1 MLKQLTIKNFALIE
15 ELEAS
20 FSSGMTCITGET
32 GAGKSILLGGLSLV
46 LGKRADLSSLLD
58 PSKKCIVEASFQIQD
73 YNLKS
78 LFESLDVD
86 YEDYTVLRREIL
98 PQGKSRAFINDSPVT
113 LSILEQ
119 ISLHLIDLHSQ
130 NDTVSLLQNEYQFQV
145 LDALANNKETLSKYK
160 RTREEYKSISESY
173 QQLKLVAEN
182 AKASYE
188 LDDFLYQELLKLN
201 LKEGMEEDLEQKH
214 SALSNVDYL
223 QTTLAEGIRIMET
236 EAVGLLDQLLK
247 LRSLASGLTIK
258 AGQFAPLEKRF
269 NAILVEAEDLLSECK
284 IQFENLESNPEELEK
299 LQAELDEL
307 NSQMQKHKV
316 NSTTDLI
323 TIQSQLEVRLNKSLN
338 MDIELNRLLAKQSKL
353 EKSMANLA
361 SQLTKS
367 RKAAV
372 QILEKELGNLVSRM
386 GMNEAEFKI
395 DLEPSDTFLSNGLD
409 QLHFKFKSNKGGN
422 FKPLKKIVSGGELS
436 RIMLAIKAI
445 LSSYIKLP
453 TLIFDEIDTGV
464 SGKISDSI
472 ADLMVAMGQKLQVI
486 NITHLP
492 QVAAKS
498 HYHFKVLK
506 QELDDKTLTS
516 LLPLDK
522 EARIE
527 EIAMMLSGNQVS
539 STAIAHAKQLMN

>member
-58 PSKKCIVEASFQIQD
+58 PSKKCVVEASFQIQE
-73 YNLKS
+73 YNLEP
-78 LFESLDVD
+78 LFDVLDVD
-86 YEDYTVLRREIL
+86 YDDYTVLRREIL
-98 PQGKSRAFINDSPVT
+98 PQGKSRAFINDNPVN

-130 NDTVSLLQNEYQFQV
+130 NDTVSLLQNEYQFQL
-145 LDALANNKETLSKYK
+145 LDALANNKESLSKYK
-160 RTREEYKSISESY
+160 RTRKEYKSISESY
-173 QQLKLVAEN
+173 QQLKLDAEN

-201 LKEGMEEDLEQKH
+201 LKEGMQEDLEQKH

-247 LRSLASGLTIK
+247 LRSLASGLADK
-258 AGQFAPLEKRF
+258 AGQFTTMEQRF
-269 NAILVEAEDLLSECK
+269 SNILAETEDLLSECK
-284 IQFENLESNPEELEK
+284 FQFENLESNPEELENLETK
-299 LQAELDEL
+299 LDEL

-316 NSTTDLI
+316 NSISDLI
-323 TIQSQLEVRLNKSLN
+323 TVQSQLEARLNRSLN
-338 MDIELNRLLAKQSKL
+338 MDEELNKLLTKQSQL
-353 EKSMANLA
+353 EKSMASLA
-361 SQLTKS
+361 VQLTKA
-367 RKAAV
+367 RKGAV
-372 QILEKELGNLVSRM
+372 QILENELDDLVSRM

-395 DLEPSDTFLSNGLD
+395 DLEPSTSFLSNGLD
-409 QLHFKFKSNKGGN
+409 HLHFRFKSNRGSN

-436 RIMLAIKAI
+436 RIMLAVKAI

-472 ADLMVAMGQKLQVI
+472 AELMVTMGQKLQVI

-498 HYHFKVLK
+498 HYHFKVFK
-506 QELDDKTLTS
+506 QELDNKTLTN
-516 LLPLDK
+516 LVPLDK

-527 EIAMMLSGNQVS
+527 EIAIMLSGNQVS

>member
-58 PSKKCIVEASFQIQD
+58 PSKKCVVEASFQIQE
-73 YNLKS
+73 YNLEP
-78 LFESLDVD
+78 LFDVLDVD
-86 YEDYTVLRREIL
+86 YDDYTVLRREIL
-98 PQGKSRAFINDSPVT
+98 PQGKSRAFINDTPVN

-130 NDTVSLLQNEYQFQV
+130 NDTVSLLQNEYQFQL

-160 RTREEYKSISESY
+160 RTRKEYKSISESY
-173 QQLKLVAEN
+173 QQLKLDAEN

-201 LKEGMEEDLEQKH
+201 LKEGMQEDLEQKH

-247 LRSLASGLTIK
+247 LRSLASGIADK
-258 AGQFAPLEKRF
+258 AGQFTTMEQRF
-269 NAILVEAEDLLSECK
+269 SNILAETEDLLSECK
-284 IQFENLESNPEELEK
+284 FQFENLESNPEELENLETK
-299 LQAELDEL
+299 LDEL

-316 NSTTDLI
+316 NSISDLI
-323 TIQSQLEVRLNKSLN
+323 TVQSQLEARLNRSLN
-338 MDIELNRLLAKQSKL
+338 MDEDLNKLLTKQSKL
-353 EKSMANLA
+353 EKSMASLA
-361 SQLTKS
+361 VQLTKA
-367 RKAAV
+367 RKGAV
-372 QILEKELGNLVSRM
+372 QILENELDDLVSRM

-395 DLEPSDTFLSNGLD
+395 DLEPSTSFLSNGLD
-409 QLHFKFKSNKGGN
+409 HLHFRFKSNRGSN

-436 RIMLAIKAI
+436 RIMLAVKAI

-472 ADLMVAMGQKLQVI
+472 AELMVTMGQKLQVI

-498 HYHFKVLK
+498 HYHFKVFK
-506 QELDDKTLTS
+506 QELDNKTLTN
-516 LLPLDK
+516 LVPLDK

-527 EIAMMLSGNQVS
+527 EIAIMLSGNQVS

>member
-58 PSKKCIVEASFQIQD
+58 PSKKCVVEASFQIQE
-73 YNLKS
+73 YNLEP
-78 LFESLDVD
+78 LFDVLDVD
-86 YEDYTVLRREIL
+86 YDDYTVLRREIL
-98 PQGKSRAFINDSPVT
+98 PQGKSRAFINDTPVN

-130 NDTVSLLQNEYQFQV
+130 NDTVSLLQNEYQFQL

-173 QQLKLVAEN
+173 QQLKLDAEN

-201 LKEGMEEDLEQKH
+201 LKEGMQEDLEQKH

-247 LRSLASGLTIK
+247 LRSLASGLADKT
-258 AGQFAPLEKRF
+258 GQFTTMEQRF
-269 NAILVEAEDLLSECK
+269 SNILAETEDLLSECK
-284 IQFENLESNPEELEK
+284 FQFENLESNPEELENLETK
-299 LQAELDEL
+299 LDEL

-316 NSTTDLI
+316 NSISDLI
-323 TIQSQLEVRLNKSLN
+323 TVQSQLEARLNRSLN
-338 MDIELNRLLAKQSKL
+338 MDEDLNKLLTKQSQL
-353 EKSMANLA
+353 EKSMASLA
-361 SQLTKS
+361 VQLTKA
-367 RKAAV
+367 RKGAV
-372 QILEKELGNLVSRM
+372 QILENELDDLVSRM
-386 GMNEAEFKI
+386 GMNDAEFKI
-395 DLEPSDTFLSNGLD
+395 DLEPSTSFLSNGLD
-409 QLHFKFKSNKGGN
+409 HLHFRFKSNRGSN

-436 RIMLAIKAI
+436 RIMLAVKAI

-472 ADLMVAMGQKLQVI
+472 AELMVTMGQKLQVI

-498 HYHFKVLK
+498 HYHFKVFK
-506 QELDDKTLTS
+506 QELDNKTLTN
-516 LLPLDK
+516 LVPLDK

-527 EIAMMLSGNQVS
+527 EIAIMLSGNQVS

>member
-58 PSKKCIVEASFQIQD
+58 PSKKCVVEASFQIQE
-73 YNLKS
+73 YNLEP
-78 LFESLDVD
+78 LFDVLDVD
-86 YEDYTVLRREIL
+86 YDDYTVLRREIL
-98 PQGKSRAFINDSPVT
+98 PQGKSRAFINDNPVN

-130 NDTVSLLQNEYQFQV
+130 NDTVSLLQNEYQFQL
-145 LDALANNKETLSKYK
+145 LDALANNKESLSKYK
-160 RTREEYKSISESY
+160 RTRKEYKSISESY
-173 QQLKLVAEN
+173 QQLKLDAEN

-201 LKEGMEEDLEQKH
+201 LKEGMQEDLEQKH

-247 LRSLASGLTIK
+247 LRSLASGLADK
-258 AGQFAPLEKRF
+258 AGQFTTMEQRF
-269 NAILVEAEDLLSECK
+269 SNILAETEDLLSECK
-284 IQFENLESNPEELEK
+284 FQFENLESNPEELENLETK
-299 LQAELDEL
+299 LDEL
-307 NSQMQKHKV
+307 NSHMQKHKV
-316 NSTTDLI
+316 NSISDLI
-323 TIQSQLEVRLNKSLN
+323 TVQSQLEARLNRSLN
-338 MDIELNRLLAKQSKL
+338 MDEELNKLLTKQSQL
-353 EKSMANLA
+353 EKSMASLA
-361 SQLTKS
+361 VQLTKA
-367 RKAAV
+367 RKGAV
-372 QILEKELGNLVSRM
+372 QILENELDDLVSRM

-395 DLEPSDTFLSNGLD
+395 DLEPSTSFLSNGLD
-409 QLHFKFKSNKGGN
+409 HLHFRFKSNRGSN

-436 RIMLAIKAI
+436 RIMLAVKAI

-472 ADLMVAMGQKLQVI
+472 AELMVTMGQKLQVI

-498 HYHFKVLK
+498 HYHFKVFK
-506 QELDDKTLTS
+506 QELDNKTLTN
-516 LLPLDK
+516 LVPLDK

-527 EIAMMLSGNQVS
+527 EIAIMLSGNQVS

>member
-58 PSKKCIVEASFQIQD
+58 PSKKCVVEASFQIQE
-73 YNLKS
+73 YNLEP
-78 LFESLDVD
+78 LFDVLDVD
-86 YEDYTVLRREIL
+86 YDDYTVLRREIL
-98 PQGKSRAFINDSPVT
+98 PQGKSRAFINDTPVN

-130 NDTVSLLQNEYQFQV
+130 NDTVSLLQNEYQFQL

-160 RTREEYKSISESY
+160 RTRKEYKSISESY
-173 QQLKLVAEN
+173 QQLKLDAEN

-201 LKEGMEEDLEQKH
+201 LKEGMQEDLEQKH

-247 LRSLASGLTIK
+247 LRSLASGIADK
-258 AGQFAPLEKRF
+258 AGQFTTMEQRF
-269 NAILVEAEDLLSECK
+269 SNILAETEDLLSECK
-284 IQFENLESNPEELEK
+284 FQFENLESNPEELENLETK
-299 LQAELDEL
+299 LDEL

-316 NSTTDLI
+316 NSISDLI
-323 TIQSQLEVRLNKSLN
+323 TVQSQLEARLNRSLN
-338 MDIELNRLLAKQSKL
+338 MDEELNKLLTKQSKL
-353 EKSMANLA
+353 EKSMASLA
-361 SQLTKS
+361 VQLTKA
-367 RKAAV
+367 RKGAV
-372 QILEKELGNLVSRM
+372 QILENELDDLVSRM
-386 GMNEAEFKI
+386 GMNDAEFKI
-395 DLEPSDTFLSNGLD
+395 DLEPSTSFLSNGLD
-409 QLHFKFKSNKGGN
+409 HLHFRFKSNRGSN

-436 RIMLAIKAI
+436 RIMLAVKAI

-472 ADLMVAMGQKLQVI
+472 AELMVTMGQKLQVI

-498 HYHFKVLK
+498 HYHFKVFK
-506 QELDDKTLTS
+506 QELDNKTLTN
-516 LLPLDK
+516 LVPLDK

-527 EIAMMLSGNQVS
+527 EIAIMLSGNQVS

>member
-78 LFESLDVD
+78 LFESLDLD

-160 RTREEYKSISESY
+160 RTREEYKSVSESY
-173 QQLKLVAEN
+173 QQLKLDAEN

-236 EAVGLLDQLLK
+236 EAIGLLDQLLK
-247 LRSLASGLTIK
+247 LRSLASGLTVK
-258 AGQFAPLEKRF
+258 AGQFAPLEERF

-299 LQAELDEL
+299 LQAKLDEL

-372 QILEKELGNLVSRM
+372 QILEKELGDLVSRM

-522 EARIE
+522 ESRIE

>member
-1 MLKQLTIKNFALIE
+1 LLKQLTIKNFALIE

-58 PSKKCIVEASFQIQD
+58 PSKKCVVEASFQIQE
-73 YNLKS
+73 YNLEP
-78 LFESLDVD
+78 LFDVLDVD
-86 YEDYTVLRREIL
+86 YDDYTVLRREIL
-98 PQGKSRAFINDSPVT
+98 PQGKSRAFINDTPVN

-130 NDTVSLLQNEYQFQV
+130 NDTVSLLQNEYQFQL

-160 RTREEYKSISESY
+160 RTRKEYKSISESY
-173 QQLKLVAEN
+173 QQLKLDAEN

-201 LKEGMEEDLEQKH
+201 LKEGMQEDLEQKH

-247 LRSLASGLTIK
+247 LRSLASGLADKT
-258 AGQFAPLEKRF
+258 GQFTTMEQRF
-269 NAILVEAEDLLSECK
+269 SNILAETEDLLSECK
-284 IQFENLESNPEELEK
+284 FQFENLESNPEELENLETK
-299 LQAELDEL
+299 LDEL

-316 NSTTDLI
+316 NSISDLI
-323 TIQSQLEVRLNKSLN
+323 TVQSQLEARLNRSLN
-338 MDIELNRLLAKQSKL
+338 MDEELNKLLTKQSQL
-353 EKSMANLA
+353 EKSMASLA
-361 SQLTKS
+361 VQLTKA
-367 RKAAV
+367 RKGAV
-372 QILEKELGNLVSRM
+372 QILENELDDLVSRM

-395 DLEPSDTFLSNGLD
+395 DLEPSTSFLSNGLD
-409 QLHFKFKSNKGGN
+409 HLHFRFKSNRGSN

-436 RIMLAIKAI
+436 RIMLAVKAI

-472 ADLMVAMGQKLQVI
+472 AELMVTMGQKLQVI

-498 HYHFKVLK
+498 HYHFKVFK
-506 QELDDKTLTS
+506 QELDNKTLTN
-516 LLPLDK
+516 LVPLDK

-527 EIAMMLSGNQVS
+527 EIAIMLSGNQVS

>member
-1 MLKQLTIKNFALIE
+1 LLKQLTIKNFALIE

-58 PSKKCIVEASFQIQD
+58 PSKKCVVEASFQIQE
-73 YNLKS
+73 YNLEP
-78 LFESLDVD
+78 LFDVLDVD
-86 YEDYTVLRREIL
+86 YDDYTVLRREIL
-98 PQGKSRAFINDSPVT
+98 PQGKSRAFINDNPVN

-130 NDTVSLLQNEYQFQV
+130 NDTVSLLQNEYQFQL

-160 RTREEYKSISESY
+160 RTRKEYKSISESY
-173 QQLKLVAEN
+173 QKLKLDAEN

-201 LKEGMEEDLEQKH
+201 LKEGMQEDLEQKH

-247 LRSLASGLTIK
+247 LRSLASGLADK
-258 AGQFAPLEKRF
+258 AGQFTTMEQRF
-269 NAILVEAEDLLSECK
+269 SNILAETEDLLSECK
-284 IQFENLESNPEELEK
+284 FQFENLESNPEELENLETK
-299 LQAELDEL
+299 LDEL

-316 NSTTDLI
+316 NSISDLI
-323 TIQSQLEVRLNKSLN
+323 TVQSQLEARLNRSLN
-338 MDIELNRLLAKQSKL
+338 MDEELDKLLTKQSQL
-353 EKSMANLA
+353 EKSMASLA
-361 SQLTKS
+361 VQLTKA
-367 RKAAV
+367 RKGAV
-372 QILEKELGNLVSRM
+372 QILENELDDLVSRM

-395 DLEPSDTFLSNGLD
+395 DLEPSTSFLSNGLD
-409 QLHFKFKSNKGGN
+409 HLHFRFKSNRGSN

-436 RIMLAIKAI
+436 RIMLAVKAI

-472 ADLMVAMGQKLQVI
+472 AELMVTMGQKLQVI

-498 HYHFKVLK
+498 HYHFKVFK
-506 QELDDKTLTS
+506 QELDNKTLTN
-516 LLPLDK
+516 LVPLDK

-527 EIAMMLSGNQVS
+527 EIAIMLSGNQVS

>member
-58 PSKKCIVEASFQIQD
+58 PSKKCVVEASFQIQE
-73 YNLKS
+73 YNLEP
-78 LFESLDVD
+78 LFDVLDVD
-86 YEDYTVLRREIL
+86 YDDYTVLRREIL
-98 PQGKSRAFINDSPVT
+98 PQGKSRAFINDNPVN

-130 NDTVSLLQNEYQFQV
+130 NDTVSLLQNEYQFQL

-173 QQLKLVAEN
+173 QQLKLDAEN

-201 LKEGMEEDLEQKH
+201 LKEGMQEDLEQKH

-247 LRSLASGLTIK
+247 LRSLASGLADKT
-258 AGQFAPLEKRF
+258 GQFTTMEQRF
-269 NAILVEAEDLLSECK
+269 SNILAETEDLLSECK
-284 IQFENLESNPEELEK
+284 FQFENLESNPEELENLETK
-299 LQAELDEL
+299 LDEL

-316 NSTTDLI
+316 NSISDLI
-323 TIQSQLEVRLNKSLN
+323 TVQSQLEARLNRSLN
-338 MDIELNRLLAKQSKL
+338 MDEDLNKLLTKQSQL
-353 EKSMANLA
+353 EKSMASLA
-361 SQLTKS
+361 VQLTKA
-367 RKAAV
+367 RKGAV
-372 QILEKELGNLVSRM
+372 QILENELDDLVSRM

-395 DLEPSDTFLSNGLD
+395 DLEPSTSFLSNGLD
-409 QLHFKFKSNKGGN
+409 HLHFRFKSNRGSN

-436 RIMLAIKAI
+436 RIMLAVKAI

-472 ADLMVAMGQKLQVI
+472 AELMVTMGQKLQVI

-498 HYHFKVLK
+498 HYHFKVFK
-506 QELDDKTLTS
+506 QELDNKTLTN
-516 LLPLDK
+516 LVPLDK

-527 EIAMMLSGNQVS
+527 EIAIMLSGNQVS

>member
-1 MLKQLTIKNFALIE
+1 LLKQLTIKNFALIE

-58 PSKKCIVEASFQIQD
+58 PSKKCVVEASFQIQE
-73 YNLKS
+73 YNLEP
-78 LFESLDVD
+78 LFDVLDVD
-86 YEDYTVLRREIL
+86 YDDYTVLRREIL
-98 PQGKSRAFINDSPVT
+98 PQGKSRAFINDTPVN

-130 NDTVSLLQNEYQFQV
+130 NDTVSLLQNEYQFQL

-173 QQLKLVAEN
+173 QQLKLDAEN

-201 LKEGMEEDLEQKH
+201 LKEGMQEDLEQKH

-247 LRSLASGLTIK
+247 LRSLASGLADKT
-258 AGQFAPLEKRF
+258 GQFTTMEQRF
-269 NAILVEAEDLLSECK
+269 SNILAETEDLLSECK
-284 IQFENLESNPEELEK
+284 FQFENLESNPEELENLETK
-299 LQAELDEL
+299 LDEL

-316 NSTTDLI
+316 NSISDLI
-323 TIQSQLEVRLNKSLN
+323 TVQSQLEARLNRSLN
-338 MDIELNRLLAKQSKL
+338 MDEELNKLLTKQSKL
-353 EKSMANLA
+353 EKSMASLA
-361 SQLTKS
+361 VQLTKA
-367 RKAAV
+367 RKGAV
-372 QILEKELGNLVSRM
+372 QILENELDDLVSRM

-395 DLEPSDTFLSNGLD
+395 DLEPSTSFLSNGLD
-409 QLHFKFKSNKGGN
+409 HLHFRFKSNRGSN

-436 RIMLAIKAI
+436 RIMLAVKAI

-472 ADLMVAMGQKLQVI
+472 AELMVTMGQKLQVI

-498 HYHFKVLK
+498 HYHFKVFK
-506 QELDDKTLTS
+506 QELDNKTLTN
-516 LLPLDK
+516 LVPLDK

-527 EIAMMLSGNQVS
+527 EIAIMLSGNQVS

>member
-1 MLKQLTIKNFALIE
+1 LLKQLTIKNFALIE

-160 RTREEYKSISESY
+160 RRRKEYKSVSESY
-173 QQLKLVAEN
+173 QQLKLDAEN

-214 SALSNVDYL
+214 SSLSNVDYL

-247 LRSLASGLTIK
+247 LRSLASGLTVK
-258 AGQFAPLEKRF
+258 AGQFAPLEERF

-299 LQAELDEL
+299 LQAKLDEL

-386 GMNEAEFKI
+386 GMNEAEFNI

-539 STAIAHAKQLMN
+539 STAIAHAKQLLN

>member
-1 MLKQLTIKNFALIE
+1 LLKQLTIKNFALIE

-58 PSKKCIVEASFQIQD
+58 PSKKCVVEASFQIQE
-73 YNLKS
+73 YNLEP
-78 LFESLDVD
+78 LFDVLDVD
-86 YEDYTVLRREIL
+86 YDDYTVLRREIL
-98 PQGKSRAFINDSPVT
+98 PQGKSRAFINDNPVN

-130 NDTVSLLQNEYQFQV
+130 NDTVSLLQNEYQFQL

-160 RTREEYKSISESY
+160 RTRKEYKSISESY
-173 QQLKLVAEN
+173 QQLKLDAEN

-201 LKEGMEEDLEQKH
+201 LKEGMQEDLEQKH

-247 LRSLASGLTIK
+247 LRSLASGLADKT
-258 AGQFAPLEKRF
+258 GQFTTMEQRF
-269 NAILVEAEDLLSECK
+269 SNILAETEDLLSECK
-284 IQFENLESNPEELEK
+284 FQFENLESNPEELENLETK
-299 LQAELDEL
+299 LDEL

-316 NSTTDLI
+316 NSISDLI
-323 TIQSQLEVRLNKSLN
+323 TVQSQLEARLNRSLN
-338 MDIELNRLLAKQSKL
+338 MDEDLNKLLTKQSQL
-353 EKSMANLA
+353 EKSMASLA
-361 SQLTKS
+361 VQLTKA
-367 RKAAV
+367 RKGAV
-372 QILEKELGNLVSRM
+372 QILENELDDLVSRM

-395 DLEPSDTFLSNGLD
+395 DLEPSTSFLSNGLD
-409 QLHFKFKSNKGGN
+409 HLHFRFKSNRGSN

-436 RIMLAIKAI
+436 RIMLAVKAI

-472 ADLMVAMGQKLQVI
+472 AELMVTMGQKLQVI

-498 HYHFKVLK
+498 HYHFKVFK
-506 QELDDKTLTS
+506 QELDNKTLTN
-516 LLPLDK
+516 LVPLDK

-527 EIAMMLSGNQVS
+527 EIAIMLSGNQVS

>member
-130 NDTVSLLQNEYQFQV
+130 NDTVSLLQKEYQFQV

-160 RTREEYKSISESY
+160 RTREEYKSVSESY
-173 QQLKLVAEN
+173 QQLKLDAEN

-214 SALSNVDYL
+214 GALSNVDYL

-236 EAVGLLDQLLK
+236 EAIGLLDQLLK

-258 AGQFAPLEKRF
+258 AGQFAPLEERF

-299 LQAELDEL
+299 LQAKLDEL

-372 QILEKELGNLVSRM
+372 QILEKELGDLVSRM

>member
-58 PSKKCIVEASFQIQD
+58 PSKKCVVEASFQIQE
-73 YNLKS
+73 YNLEP
-78 LFESLDVD
+78 LFDVLDVD
-86 YEDYTVLRREIL
+86 YDDYTVLRREIL
-98 PQGKSRAFINDSPVT
+98 PQGKSRAFINDNPVN

-130 NDTVSLLQNEYQFQV
+130 NDTVSLLQNEYQFQL

-173 QQLKLVAEN
+173 QQLKLDAEN

-201 LKEGMEEDLEQKH
+201 LKEGMQEDLEQKH

-247 LRSLASGLTIK
+247 LRSLASGLADKT
-258 AGQFAPLEKRF
+258 GQFTTMEQRF
-269 NAILVEAEDLLSECK
+269 SNILAETEDLLSECK
-284 IQFENLESNPEELEK
+284 FQFENLESNPEELENLETK
-299 LQAELDEL
+299 LDEL

-316 NSTTDLI
+316 NSISDLI
-323 TIQSQLEVRLNKSLN
+323 TVQSQLEARLNRSLN
-338 MDIELNRLLAKQSKL
+338 MDEELNKLLTKQSQL
-353 EKSMANLA
+353 EKSMASLA
-361 SQLTKS
+361 VQLTKA
-367 RKAAV
+367 RKGAV
-372 QILEKELGNLVSRM
+372 QILENELDDLVSRM

-395 DLEPSDTFLSNGLD
+395 DLEPSTSFLSNGLD
-409 QLHFKFKSNKGGN
+409 HLHFRFKSNRGSN

-436 RIMLAIKAI
+436 RIMLAVKAI

-472 ADLMVAMGQKLQVI
+472 AELMVTMGQKLQVI

-498 HYHFKVLK
+498 HYHFKVFK
-506 QELDDKTLTS
+506 QELDNKTLTN
-516 LLPLDK
+516 LVPLDK

-527 EIAMMLSGNQVS
+527 EIAIMLSGNQVS

>member
-1 MLKQLTIKNFALIE
+1 LLKQLTIKNFALIE

-58 PSKKCIVEASFQIQD
+58 PSKKCVVEASFQIQE
-73 YNLKS
+73 YNLEP
-78 LFESLDVD
+78 LFDVLDVD
-86 YEDYTVLRREIL
+86 YDDYTVLRREIL
-98 PQGKSRAFINDSPVT
+98 PQGKSRAFINDNPVN

-130 NDTVSLLQNEYQFQV
+130 NDTVSLLQNEYQFQL

-173 QQLKLVAEN
+173 QQLKLDAEN

-201 LKEGMEEDLEQKH
+201 LKEGMQEDLEQKH

-247 LRSLASGLTIK
+247 LRSLASGLADKT
-258 AGQFAPLEKRF
+258 GQFTTMEQRF
-269 NAILVEAEDLLSECK
+269 SNILAETEDLLSECK
-284 IQFENLESNPEELEK
+284 FQFENLESNPEELENLETK
-299 LQAELDEL
+299 LDEL

-316 NSTTDLI
+316 NSISDLI
-323 TIQSQLEVRLNKSLN
+323 TVQSQLEARLNRSLN
-338 MDIELNRLLAKQSKL
+338 MDEELNKLLTKQSKL
-353 EKSMANLA
+353 EKSMASLA
-361 SQLTKS
+361 VQLTKA
-367 RKAAV
+367 RKGAV
-372 QILEKELGNLVSRM
+372 QILENELDDLVSRM
-386 GMNEAEFKI
+386 GMNDAEFKI
-395 DLEPSDTFLSNGLD
+395 DLEPSTSFLSNGLD
-409 QLHFKFKSNKGGN
+409 HLHFRFKSNRGSN

-436 RIMLAIKAI
+436 RIMLAVKAI

-472 ADLMVAMGQKLQVI
+472 AELMVTMGQKLQVI

-498 HYHFKVLK
+498 HYHFKVFK
-506 QELDDKTLTS
+506 QELDNKTLTN
-516 LLPLDK
+516 LVPLDK

-527 EIAMMLSGNQVS
+527 EIAIMLSGNQVS

>member
-160 RTREEYKSISESY
+160 RTREEYKSVSESY
-173 QQLKLVAEN
+173 QQLKLDAEN

-214 SALSNVDYL
+214 GALSNVDYL

-258 AGQFAPLEKRF
+258 AGQFAPLEERF

-299 LQAELDEL
+299 LQAKLDEL

-372 QILEKELGNLVSRM
+372 QILEKELGDLVSRM

>member
-58 PSKKCIVEASFQIQD
+58 PSKKCVVEASFQIQE
-73 YNLKS
+73 YNLEP
-78 LFESLDVD
+78 LFDVLDVD
-86 YEDYTVLRREIL
+86 YDDYTVLRREIL
-98 PQGKSRAFINDSPVT
+98 PQGKSRAFINDTPVN

-130 NDTVSLLQNEYQFQV
+130 NDTVSLLQNEYQFQL

-173 QQLKLVAEN
+173 QQLKLDAEN

-201 LKEGMEEDLEQKH
+201 LKEGMQEDLEQKH

-247 LRSLASGLTIK
+247 LRSLASGLADKT
-258 AGQFAPLEKRF
+258 GQFTTMEQRF
-269 NAILVEAEDLLSECK
+269 SNILAETEDLLSECK
-284 IQFENLESNPEELEK
+284 FQFENLESNPEELENLETK
-299 LQAELDEL
+299 LDEL

-316 NSTTDLI
+316 NSISDLI
-323 TIQSQLEVRLNKSLN
+323 TVQSQLEARLNRSLN
-338 MDIELNRLLAKQSKL
+338 MDEELNKLLTKQSKL
-353 EKSMANLA
+353 EKSMASLA
-361 SQLTKS
+361 VQLTKA
-367 RKAAV
+367 RKGAV
-372 QILEKELGNLVSRM
+372 QILENELDDLVSRM
-386 GMNEAEFKI
+386 GMNDAEFKI
-395 DLEPSDTFLSNGLD
+395 DLEPSTSFLSNGLD
-409 QLHFKFKSNKGGN
+409 HLHFRFKSNRGSN

-436 RIMLAIKAI
+436 RIMLAVKAI

-472 ADLMVAMGQKLQVI
+472 AELMVTMGQKLQVI

-498 HYHFKVLK
+498 HYHFKVFK
-506 QELDDKTLTS
+506 QELDNKTLTN
-516 LLPLDK
+516 LVPLDK

-527 EIAMMLSGNQVS
+527 EIAIMLSGNQVS

>member
-58 PSKKCIVEASFQIQD
+58 PSKKCVVEASFQIQE
-73 YNLKS
+73 YNLEP
-78 LFESLDVD
+78 LFDVLDVD
-86 YEDYTVLRREIL
+86 YDDYTVFRREIL
-98 PQGKSRAFINDSPVT
+98 PQGKSRAFINDTPVN

-130 NDTVSLLQNEYQFQV
+130 NDTVSLLQNEYQFQL

-173 QQLKLVAEN
+173 QQLKLDAKN

-201 LKEGMEEDLEQKH
+201 LKEGMQEDLEQKH

-247 LRSLASGLTIK
+247 LRSLASGLADKT
-258 AGQFAPLEKRF
+258 GQFTTMEQRF
-269 NAILVEAEDLLSECK
+269 SNILAETEDLLSECK
-284 IQFENLESNPEELEK
+284 FQFENLESNPEELENLETK
-299 LQAELDEL
+299 LDEL

-316 NSTTDLI
+316 NSISDLI
-323 TIQSQLEVRLNKSLN
+323 TVQSQLEARLNRSLN
-338 MDIELNRLLAKQSKL
+338 MDEELNKLLTKQSKL
-353 EKSMANLA
+353 EKSMASLA
-361 SQLTKS
+361 VQLTKA
-367 RKAAV
+367 RKGAV
-372 QILEKELGNLVSRM
+372 QILENELDDLVSRM
-386 GMNEAEFKI
+386 GMNDAEFKI
-395 DLEPSDTFLSNGLD
+395 DLEPSTSFLSNGLD
-409 QLHFKFKSNKGGN
+409 HLHFRFKSNRGSN

-436 RIMLAIKAI
+436 RIMLAVKAI

-472 ADLMVAMGQKLQVI
+472 AELMVTMGQKLQVI

-498 HYHFKVLK
+498 HYHFKVFK
-506 QELDDKTLTS
+506 QELDNKTLTN
-516 LLPLDK
+516 LVPLDK

-527 EIAMMLSGNQVS
+527 EIAIMLSGNQVS

>member
-160 RTREEYKSISESY
+160 RRRKEYKSVSESY
-173 QQLKLVAEN
+173 QQLKLDAEN

-247 LRSLASGLTIK
+247 LRSLASGLAVK
-258 AGQFAPLEKRF
+258 AGQFAPLEERF

-299 LQAELDEL
+299 LQAKLDEL

>member
-1 MLKQLTIKNFALIE
+1 
-15 ELEAS
+15 
-20 FSSGMTCITGET
+20 
-32 GAGKSILLGGLSLV
+32 
-46 LGKRADLSSLLD
+46 
-58 PSKKCIVEASFQIQD
+58 
-73 YNLKS
+73 
-78 LFESLDVD
+78 
-86 YEDYTVLRREIL
+86 
-98 PQGKSRAFINDSPVT
+98 
-113 LSILEQ
+113 
-119 ISLHLIDLHSQ
+119 
-130 NDTVSLLQNEYQFQV
+130 
-145 LDALANNKETLSKYK
+145 
-160 RTREEYKSISESY
+160 
-173 QQLKLVAEN
+173 
-182 AKASYE
+182 
-188 LDDFLYQELLKLN
+188 
-201 LKEGMEEDLEQKH
+201 
-214 SALSNVDYL
+214 
-223 QTTLAEGIRIMET
+223 
-236 EAVGLLDQLLK
+236 
-247 LRSLASGLTIK
+247 
-258 AGQFAPLEKRF
+258 
-269 NAILVEAEDLLSECK
+269 
-284 IQFENLESNPEELEK
+284 
-299 LQAELDEL
+299 
-307 NSQMQKHKV
+307 
-316 NSTTDLI
+316 
-323 TIQSQLEVRLNKSLN
+323 LEVRLNKSLN

-395 DLEPSDTFLSNGLD
+395 DLEPSDTFLSNGFD

-453 TLIFDEIDTGV
+453 TLIFDEIDAGV

>member
-58 PSKKCIVEASFQIQD
+58 PSKKCVVEASFQIQEH
-73 YNLKS
+73 NLEP
-78 LFESLDVD
+78 LFEALDVD
-86 YEDYTVLRREIL
+86 YDDYTVLRREIL
-98 PQGKSRAFINDSPVT
+98 PQGKSRAFINDTPVN

-130 NDTVSLLQNEYQFQV
+130 NDTVSLLQNEYQFQL

-160 RTREEYKSISESY
+160 RTSEEYKSISESY
-173 QQLKLVAEN
+173 QQLKLDAEN

-188 LDDFLYQELLKLN
+188 LDNFLYQELLKLN
-201 LKEGMEEDLEQKH
+201 LKEGIQEDLEQKY

-247 LRSLASGLTIK
+247 LRSLASSLADK
-258 AGQFAPLEKRF
+258 AGQFTPMEKRF
-269 NAILVEAEDLLSECK
+269 STILAEAEDLLSECK
-284 IQFENLESNPEELEK
+284 FQFENLESNPEELEK
-299 LQAELDEL
+299 LEIKLDEL
-307 NSQMQKHKV
+307 YSQMQKHKV
-316 NSTTDLI
+316 NSILDLI
-323 TIQSQLEVRLNKSLN
+323 TVQSQLEVRLNRSLN
-338 MDIELNRLLAKQSKL
+338 MDDELNKLLTKQSQL
-353 EKSMANLA
+353 ENSMTSFAA
-361 SQLTKS
+361 QLTKT
-367 RKAAV
+367 RKGAV
-372 QILEKELGNLVSRM
+372 QILENELGDLVSRM

-395 DLEPSDTFLSNGLD
+395 DLEPSTTFLSNGLD
-409 QLHFKFKSNKGGN
+409 HLHFRFKSNKGSN

-436 RIMLAIKAI
+436 RIMLAVKAI

-472 ADLMVAMGQKLQVI
+472 AELMVAMGQKLQVI

-498 HYHFKVLK
+498 HYHFKVFK
-506 QELDDKTLTS
+506 QELDNKTLTT
-516 LLPLDK
+516 LVPLDK

>member
-58 PSKKCIVEASFQIQD
+58 PSNKCIVEASFQIQD

-78 LFESLDVD
+78 LFESLDLD

-160 RTREEYKSISESY
+160 RRREEYKSVSESY
-173 QQLKLVAEN
+173 QQLKLDAEN

-258 AGQFAPLEKRF
+258 AGQFAPLEERF

-299 LQAELDEL
+299 LQAKLDEL

-539 STAIAHAKQLMN
+539 STAIAHAKQLLN

>member
-58 PSKKCIVEASFQIQD
+58 PSKKCVVEASFQIQE
-73 YNLKS
+73 YNLEP
-78 LFESLDVD
+78 LFDVLDVD
-86 YEDYTVLRREIL
+86 YDDYTVLRREIL
-98 PQGKSRAFINDSPVT
+98 PQGKSRAFINDTPVN

-130 NDTVSLLQNEYQFQV
+130 NDTVSLLQNEYQFQL

-160 RTREEYKSISESY
+160 RTRKEYKSISESY
-173 QQLKLVAEN
+173 QQLKLDAEN

-201 LKEGMEEDLEQKH
+201 LKEGMQEDLEQKH

-247 LRSLASGLTIK
+247 LRSLASGLADKT
-258 AGQFAPLEKRF
+258 GQFTTMEQRF
-269 NAILVEAEDLLSECK
+269 SNILAETEDLLSECK
-284 IQFENLESNPEELEK
+284 FQFENLESNPEELENLETK
-299 LQAELDEL
+299 LDEL

-316 NSTTDLI
+316 NSISDLI
-323 TIQSQLEVRLNKSLN
+323 TVQSQLEARLNRSLN
-338 MDIELNRLLAKQSKL
+338 MDEELNKLLTKQSQL
-353 EKSMANLA
+353 EKSMASLA
-361 SQLTKS
+361 VQLTKA
-367 RKAAV
+367 RKGAV
-372 QILEKELGNLVSRM
+372 QILENELDDLVSRM
-386 GMNEAEFKI
+386 GMNDAEFKI
-395 DLEPSDTFLSNGLD
+395 DLEPSTSFLSNGLD
-409 QLHFKFKSNKGGN
+409 HLHFRFKSNRGSN

-436 RIMLAIKAI
+436 RIMLAVKAI

-472 ADLMVAMGQKLQVI
+472 AELMVTMGQKLQVI

-498 HYHFKVLK
+498 HYHFKVFK
-506 QELDDKTLTS
+506 QELDNKTLTN
-516 LLPLDK
+516 LVPLDK

-527 EIAMMLSGNQVS
+527 EIAIMLSGNQVS

>member
-58 PSKKCIVEASFQIQD
+58 PSKKCVVEASFQIQE
-73 YNLKS
+73 YNLEP
-78 LFESLDVD
+78 LFDVLDVD
-86 YEDYTVLRREIL
+86 YDDYTVLRREIL
-98 PQGKSRAFINDSPVT
+98 PQGKSRAFINDNPVN

-130 NDTVSLLQNEYQFQV
+130 NDTVSLLQNEYQFQL

-160 RTREEYKSISESY
+160 RTRKEYKSISESY
-173 QQLKLVAEN
+173 QQLKLDAEN

-201 LKEGMEEDLEQKH
+201 LKEGMQEDLEQKH

-247 LRSLASGLTIK
+247 LRSLASGLADK
-258 AGQFAPLEKRF
+258 AGQFTTMEQRF
-269 NAILVEAEDLLSECK
+269 SNILAETEDLLSECK
-284 IQFENLESNPEELEK
+284 FQFENLESNPEELENLETK
-299 LQAELDEL
+299 LDEL

-316 NSTTDLI
+316 NSISDLI
-323 TIQSQLEVRLNKSLN
+323 TVQSQLEARLNRSLN
-338 MDIELNRLLAKQSKL
+338 MDEELNKLLTKQSQL
-353 EKSMANLA
+353 EKSMASLA
-361 SQLTKS
+361 VQLTKA
-367 RKAAV
+367 RKGAV
-372 QILEKELGNLVSRM
+372 QILENELDDLVSRM

-395 DLEPSDTFLSNGLD
+395 DLEPSTSFLSNGLD
-409 QLHFKFKSNKGGN
+409 HLHFRFKSNRGSN

-436 RIMLAIKAI
+436 RIMLAVKAI

-472 ADLMVAMGQKLQVI
+472 AELMVTMGQKLQVI

-498 HYHFKVLK
+498 HYHFKVFK
-506 QELDDKTLTS
+506 QELDNKTLTN
-516 LLPLDK
+516 LVPLDK

-527 EIAMMLSGNQVS
+527 EIAIMLSGNQVS

>member
-58 PSKKCIVEASFQIQD
+58 PSKKCVVEASFQIQE
-73 YNLKS
+73 YNLEP
-78 LFESLDVD
+78 LFDVLDVD
-86 YEDYTVLRREIL
+86 YDDYTVLRREIL
-98 PQGKSRAFINDSPVT
+98 PQGKSRAFINDNPVN

-130 NDTVSLLQNEYQFQV
+130 NDTVSLLQNEYQFQL

-160 RTREEYKSISESY
+160 RTRKEYKSISESY
-173 QQLKLVAEN
+173 QKLKLDAEN

-201 LKEGMEEDLEQKH
+201 LKEGMQEDLEQKH

-247 LRSLASGLTIK
+247 LRSLASGLADKT
-258 AGQFAPLEKRF
+258 GQFTTMEQRF
-269 NAILVEAEDLLSECK
+269 SNILAETEDLLSECK
-284 IQFENLESNPEELEK
+284 FQFENLESNPEELENLETK
-299 LQAELDEL
+299 LDEL

-316 NSTTDLI
+316 NSISDLI
-323 TIQSQLEVRLNKSLN
+323 TVQSQLEARLNRSLN
-338 MDIELNRLLAKQSKL
+338 MDEELNKLLTKQSKL
-353 EKSMANLA
+353 EKSMASLA
-361 SQLTKS
+361 VQLTKA
-367 RKAAV
+367 RKGAV
-372 QILEKELGNLVSRM
+372 QILENELDDLVSRM

-395 DLEPSDTFLSNGLD
+395 DLEPSTSFLSNGLD
-409 QLHFKFKSNKGGN
+409 HLHFRFKSNRGSN

-436 RIMLAIKAI
+436 RIMLAVKAI

-472 ADLMVAMGQKLQVI
+472 AELMVTMGQKLQVI

-498 HYHFKVLK
+498 HYHFKVFK
-506 QELDDKTLTS
+506 QELDNKTLTN
-516 LLPLDK
+516 LVPLDK

-527 EIAMMLSGNQVS
+527 EIAIMLSGNQVS